1 MKVRRLLK
9 LPAMFVL
16 FYDAHTDLK
25 MQVFFL
31 SHYCVIISVRFNLVI
46 QFKPF
51 LYQGL
56 YDIDLMHAS
65 SLVIY
70 TT

>member
-1 MKVRRLLK
+1 
-9 LPAMFVL
+9 MFVL
-16 FYDAHTDLK
+16 FYDAHWFKDAG
-25 MQVFFL
+25 FFFKSL
-31 SHYCVIISVRFNLVI
+31 FSVSFNLVI
-46 QFKPF
+46 QFELF
-51 LYQGL
+51 LFQGL

>member
-1 MKVRRLLK
+1 MIVET
-9 LPAMFVL
+9 ACHVL

-31 SHYCVIISVRFNLVI
+31 NLKSFSVSSNLVI
-46 QFKPF
+46 QFEPF
-51 LYQGL
+51 LFQGL

>member
-1 MKVRRLLK
+1 MIVETACHVCSFLWCTH
-9 LPAMFVL
+9 L
-16 FYDAHTDLK
+16 FKDAGFF
-25 MQVFFL
+25 FFL
-31 SHYCVIISVRFNLVI
+31 KSLFSVSFNLVI
-46 QFKPF
+46 QFEPF
-51 LYQGL
+51 LFQGL

>member
-1 MKVRRLLK
+1 
-9 LPAMFVL
+9 MFVL

-25 MQVFFL
+25 MQVFFIL
-31 SHYCVIISVRFNLVI
+31 ILKSFSVSFNLVI
-46 QFKPF
+46 QFEPF
-51 LYQGL
+51 PFQGL